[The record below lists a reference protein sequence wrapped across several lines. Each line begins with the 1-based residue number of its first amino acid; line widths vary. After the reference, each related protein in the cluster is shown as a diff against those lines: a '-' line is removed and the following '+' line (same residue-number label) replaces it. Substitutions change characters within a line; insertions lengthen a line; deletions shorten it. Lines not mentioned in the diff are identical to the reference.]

1 MFLFA
6 GNCKATMNN
15 ISCRWQYNTSN
26 MSLNTNV
33 TPLFQWIRLQQ
44 FLLLHV
50 KGTIHI
56 PSWVEKRLFMKFLKQ
71 EISLRPKQI
80 QRYTHCITKQKRHTQ
95 SCRRL
100 KSLIWN
106 ARSQKKTKKTT
117 APTMKWNVT
126 DRYSGEG
133 KRPELNDR
141 LEELILST
149 DTSLSFIYQYWYV
162 NREGEIA
169 VHLTFTGCILNVQ
182 LDMFFLFR
190 RTVIVLIL
198 KFTCKTSSSR
208 HIFITIKQIW
218 VWDLVYGKTCSRQK
232 RIPSNISLLDLN
244 DSQISISVM
253 ALISLAFKT

>member
-6 GNCKATMNN
+6 GNCKATLNN
-15 ISCRWQYNTSN
+15 ISCRWQDNTSN

-50 KGTIHI
+50 KGIIHI

-106 ARSQKKTKKTT
+106 ARSQKKNKK
-117 APTMKWNVT
+117 KQQLLLW
-126 DRYSGEG
+126 SGM
-133 KRPELNDR
+133 LQ
-141 LEELILST
+141 T
-149 DTSLSFIYQYWYV
+149 DTVVKGKDQSWTIDWKSWY
-162 NREGEIA
+162 
-169 VHLTFTGCILNVQ
+169 CQ
-182 LDMFFLFR
+182 
-190 RTVIVLIL
+190 
-198 KFTCKTSSSR
+198 
-208 HIFITIKQIW
+208 
-218 VWDLVYGKTCSRQK
+218 
-232 RIPSNISLLDLN
+232 RIPVYHSY
-244 DSQISISVM
+244 ISIDM
-253 ALISLAFKT
+253 LTEREKLQCI